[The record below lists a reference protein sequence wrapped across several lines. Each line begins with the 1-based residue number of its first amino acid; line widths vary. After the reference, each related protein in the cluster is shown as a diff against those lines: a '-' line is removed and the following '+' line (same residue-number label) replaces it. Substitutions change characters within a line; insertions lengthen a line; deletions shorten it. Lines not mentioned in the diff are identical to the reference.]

1 MSDGF
6 VDLHVHSTASDGTF
20 APAEVARL
28 AKASGLAGF
37 ALTDH
42 DTVAGVAE
50 AGEEAKRL
58 GLEFL
63 VGIEISVEYPRPG
76 TLHMLGYGV
85 DTASE
90 ALRELSVWQVESRNR
105 RNPRI
110 VQRLRELGVAI
121 TMEEV
126 EAMAGSEVVGRPHV
140 AEVLVRKGYVGSAK
154 QAFDKYLGQGGSAY
168 ENRQRLPAR
177 RAMELIARSGGV
189 AVLAHPVQ
197 LATENDA
204 QLERVVKDLVD
215 LGLGGIEVI
224 HSDHSAE
231 LVEKYT
237 KLAERFGLLKTGG
250 SDFHGV
256 NKKEIQLGVANGRR
270 IPRGMMDELLKRGG
284 RRGFGV
290 EETMNDER

>member
-1 MSDGF
+1 MSGGF

-28 AKASGLAGF
+28 ARASGLAGF

-63 VGIEISVEYPRPG
+63 VGIEISAEYPRPG

-85 DTASE
+85 ETASE

-140 AEVLVRKGYVGSAK
+140 AEVLVRKGYVSSAK

-168 ENRQRLPAR
+168 ENRERLPAR

-197 LATENDA
+197 LATKNDA

-237 KLAERFGLLKTGG
+237 RLAERFGLLKTGG

-256 NKKEIQLGVANGRR
+256 NKKDIQLGVANGRR
-270 IPRGMMDELLKRGG
+270 IPRGMMDKLLSRGG

-290 EETMNDER
+290 EETMNDE